1 MAKCVVDDGPVIS
14 HSPRCGIFVFCLLLF
29 PQNKR
34 KIYKLRQTKLS
45 QFVYFS
51 LVLRE
56 QEETKTKYS
65 APVANLTEIS
75 GSKLDVKKTGVAVIT
90 TRLVGIMA
98 ESLVSNFGKDREI
111 SESFF
116 FSI

>member
-1 MAKCVVDDGPVIS
+1 M
-14 HSPRCGIFVFCLLLF
+14 
-29 PQNKR
+29 
-34 KIYKLRQTKLS
+34 
-45 QFVYFS
+45 
-51 LVLRE
+51 
-56 QEETKTKYS
+56 
-65 APVANLTEIS
+65 ANLTEIS

-116 FSI
+116 FQFGPIQKTPIQITYPTLQKNTSILDIRSDNLTTV